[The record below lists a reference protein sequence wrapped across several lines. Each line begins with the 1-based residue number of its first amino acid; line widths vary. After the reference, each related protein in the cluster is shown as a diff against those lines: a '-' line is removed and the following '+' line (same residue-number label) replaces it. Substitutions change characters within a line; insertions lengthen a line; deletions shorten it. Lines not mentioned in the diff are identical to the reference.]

1 MLSVPELV
9 VITGP
14 IASGKSA
21 VARSLAEIISEAGR
35 SAVVADLD
43 DIVGSIWA
51 PVEDVAQTWEG
62 ARRIHGRL
70 IGEWLSLGVDFVI
83 ADGPFYSKN
92 ETASLMHRVPN
103 ATLAR
108 RMLLLTTY
116 EVAFE
121 RVAMDPS
128 RGISKDPVILRSK
141 YDEFEQQLPNIDLCE
156 WTFDT
161 AKTGVADIVATV
173 SRGLLPT

>member
-1 MLSVPELV
+1 M
-9 VITGP
+9 
-14 IASGKSA
+14 
-21 VARSLAEIISEAGR
+21 ARSLAEIISEAGR

>member
-1 MLSVPELV
+1 VPELV

-51 PVEDVAQTWEG
+51 PAKDVAQTWEV
-62 ARRIHGRL
+62 ARMVHGRL
-70 IGEWLSLGVDFVI
+70 IGEWLSLGVDVVI
-83 ADGPFYSKN
+83 ADGPFYSKI
-92 ETASLMHRVPN
+92 ETASLMHRVPST
-103 ATLAR
+103 TLVR

-116 EVAFE
+116 EVALE
-121 RVAMDPS
+121 RVARDPS

-141 YDEFEQQLPNIDLCE
+141 YDEFERQLPNIDLCE

-161 AKTGVADIVATV
+161 AITGLADIVATV